1 MYCAVVRAA
10 LRPVAP
16 HRWGRH
22 VPHVFATLPPYAV
35 APTQFRFPALAALAG
50 RSALGGQ
57 REVALATYM
66 AARLAHDLLP
76 GRELDPAVC
85 EERAGAAKHWL
96 STVTLPP
103 QVRPALGRLVEA
115 SNSGRAAT
123 ATAVRGVIAVT
134 APQLDKAARLELDQ
148 LAEALESR

>member
-1 MYCAVVRAA
+1 M
-10 LRPVAP
+10 AP
-16 HRWGRH
+16 LGWRRH
-22 VPHVFATLPPYAV
+22 VLAVLASLPPYAV

-50 RSALGGQ
+50 RAAIGGQ

-85 EERAGAAKHWL
+85 EERAGAAKNWL

-103 QVRPALGRLVEA
+103 QVRPALVRLVEA
-115 SNSGRAAT
+115 SNAGRAAT
-123 ATAVRGVIAVT
+123 AAAVRGVIAVT
-134 APQLDKAARLELDQ
+134 ASHLDKAGLSELDQ
-148 LAEALESR
+148 LAEALERR

>member
-1 MYCAVVRAA
+1 M
-10 LRPVAP
+10 
-16 HRWGRH
+16 
-22 VPHVFATLPPYAV
+22 FATLPPYAV

-103 QVRPALGRLVEA
+103 QVRPALVRLVEA